1 MVVKGPR
8 LPRSHDEEPSLTFAQ
23 CICNA
28 CQHFW
33 IERPSG
39 NTSSC
44 PMCSSGAFMRIVRRE
59 PLKQY

>member
-1 MVVKGPR
+1 MIKGPV
-8 LPRSHDEEPSLTFAQ
+8 LPRSHDHEPTIAVAD

-39 NTSSC
+39 STSSC
-44 PMCSSGAFMRIVRRE
+44 PMCNGAAFSRTVRHE
-59 PLKQY
+59 PLKEY